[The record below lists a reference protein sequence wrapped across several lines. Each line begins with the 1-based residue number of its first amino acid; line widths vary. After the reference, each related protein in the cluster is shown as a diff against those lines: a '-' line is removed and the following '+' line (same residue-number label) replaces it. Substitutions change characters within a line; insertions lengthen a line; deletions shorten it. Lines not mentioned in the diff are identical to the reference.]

1 MSYGSKYT
9 RLSNEFPGLYEK
21 GRSEHNLG
29 GDVPWR
35 WGYRE
40 THESLVNV
48 NDVSIQTVHEAS
60 LKS

>member
-1 MSYGSKYT
+1 MSYGSNHT

-35 WGYRE
+35 WGYWE
-40 THESLVNV
+40 TYESLVNV
-48 NDVSIQTVHEAS
+48 NDVSIKTVREAS